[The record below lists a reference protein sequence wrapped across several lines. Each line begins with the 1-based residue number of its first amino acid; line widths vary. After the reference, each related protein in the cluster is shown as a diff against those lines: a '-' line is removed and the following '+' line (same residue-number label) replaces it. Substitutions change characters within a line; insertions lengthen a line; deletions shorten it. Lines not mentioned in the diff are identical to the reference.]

1 MARVPCKHLLLV
13 AFLLLCFFISLSH
26 GARSLGVTSV
36 GVDDQKMKGQDVL
49 DHHQVVKP
57 TEEKGG
63 VAENIDEDLV
73 SVDYTPARRK
83 PPIHN

>member
-1 MARVPCKHLLLV
+1 MVRVPCKHLLIV
-13 AFLLLCFFISLSH
+13 GFLLLCFFISPSN

-49 DHHQVVKP
+49 DHQQVVKP
-57 TEEKGG
+57 AEENGG
-63 VAENIDEDLV
+63 EAENMDEDLV

>member
-13 AFLLLCFFISLSH
+13 GFLLLCFFISLSQ

-36 GVDDQKMKGQDVL
+36 GVDDDQKMKGQDV
-49 DHHQVVKP
+49 HNHQVVKP
-57 TEEKGG
+57 TKENGG
-63 VAENIDEDLV
+63 VPENYEELV